1 MANKT
6 LTATYEELPKIVKI
20 ILQIV
25 LGALVGG
32 IYRIIRFTE
41 TKNTTTVIV
50 GVLALIPPINFVF
63 WVIDLVTELTNNKIS
78 VLAD

>member
-32 IYRIIRFTE
+32 IYRIIRYTE
-41 TKNTTTVIV
+41 TKNVTTVVV
-50 GVLALIPPINFVF
+50 GILALIPPINFVF